1 MNFKKTSKNESSENR
16 KNSSRT
22 NVEIG
27 KKKTLLYV
35 GVSVVVCIVLFTSIL
50 TIGFSGKKDPKIF
63 SGEPTESSRLDG
75 FCSLDVNDSVFG
87 KNEDTVIETTSKQN
101 SDTGVT
107 AESVVPVQNT
117 TSRENKTNT
126 TKKYIYGTSSAQIS
140 ETTTIPAESGIIC
153 EDYPCY
159 NSYEE
164 YKEVVAT
171 MNLPSSFIYFDQISE
186 LGSFRNCVLDFC
198 PEHGEFGSYS
208 YMINVSGSGAKN
220 KVSLTVRIRPLSD
233 RVSSENIIGKTA
245 VNSNDLRNLKTDASG
260 VYTIGGV
267 SYRYVRG
274 KLEAIDFVS
283 NGVLIS
289 IVQPGRGTWEKVKI
303 DTDSLLSGFLKEDNA
318 IESLTQLKN
327 NISK

>member
-1 MNFKKTSKNESSENR
+1 
-16 KNSSRT
+16 
-22 NVEIG
+22 
-27 KKKTLLYV
+27 
-35 GVSVVVCIVLFTSIL
+35 
-50 TIGFSGKKDPKIF
+50 
-63 SGEPTESSRLDG
+63 
-75 FCSLDVNDSVFG
+75 
-87 KNEDTVIETTSKQN
+87 
-101 SDTGVT
+101 
-107 AESVVPVQNT
+107 
-117 TSRENKTNT
+117 
-126 TKKYIYGTSSAQIS
+126 
-140 ETTTIPAESGIIC
+140 
-153 EDYPCY
+153 
-159 NSYEE
+159 
-164 YKEVVAT
+164 

-220 KVSLTVRIRPLSD
+220 KASLTVRIRPLSD